1 MKKIGANLIIA
12 IIAIATL
19 IACKSK
25 KAEKGTTEVSERE
38 TKKEDG
44 TRIKFTC
51 IGNKTHFRG
60 RQLFSHRHFC
70 CCQWMERKED
80 YHCKVSSFTENQRNV
95 YQGG

>member
-12 IIAIATL
+12 IIA

-38 TKKEDG
+38 TKKEDS

-51 IGNKTHFRG
+51 IGNEAYLRG
-60 RQLFSHRHFC
+60 R
-70 CCQWMERKED
+70 
-80 YHCKVSSFTENQRNV
+80 
-95 YQGG
+95 

>member
-12 IIAIATL
+12 LIAIATW

-38 TKKEDG
+38 TKKEDS

-51 IGNKTHFRG
+51 IGNEAYLRG
-60 RQLFSHRHFC
+60 R
-70 CCQWMERKED
+70 
-80 YHCKVSSFTENQRNV
+80 
-95 YQGG
+95 

>member
-44 TRIKFTC
+44 PVQPPDF
-51 IGNKTHFRG
+51 
-60 RQLFSHRHFC
+60 
-70 CCQWMERKED
+70 
-80 YHCKVSSFTENQRNV
+80 
-95 YQGG
+95 